1 MISTLLAIIKI
12 VFLLGFLIGIHETGH
27 FLIAKLCKVKVNEF
41 SIGFGPVIWRKET
54 KETKYAL
61 RLIPLGG
68 FVRMEG
74 EEERSD
80 NEGSFSKASVPR
92 RIAIVAAGAIVNI
105 IFALIIYFILS
116 AVIISQNAEIASN
129 FQNTVKLAGS
139 STAKFATETIEG
151 VKNLFTGKITKDQLI
166 GPVGI
171 SEVVAKTNGFAEFT
185 YILAVISISL
195 GVTNLIPFPPLD
207 GGKILLLIIEAIRR
221 KPLKEDTEIKIQL
234 LGFAILIGLSIFL
247 TFNDI
252 VRIL

>member
-151 VKNLFTGKITKDQLI
+151 VKN
-166 GPVGI
+166 
-171 SEVVAKTNGFAEFT
+171 
-185 YILAVISISL
+185 
-195 GVTNLIPFPPLD
+195 
-207 GGKILLLIIEAIRR
+207 
-221 KPLKEDTEIKIQL
+221 
-234 LGFAILIGLSIFL
+234 
-247 TFNDI
+247 FNYD
-252 VRIL
+252 L